1 MVTAPLSS
9 VVQKRDLHIGG
20 LGAEAASTLAAV
32 AGTVPGAAESLSRFA
47 RRAARDADDFLR
59 ANPWAALA
67 AAAAAGAAAGYL
79 LSMTQQRSRRSRLSR
94 MFR

>member
-9 VVQKRDLHIGG
+9 VVQKKDLHIGG

-32 AGTVPGAAESLSRFA
+32 AEQVPDAAESLARWG
-47 RRAARDADDFLR
+47 RRAARQANDFLR

-67 AAAAAGAAAGYL
+67 VAAAAGAAAGYL
-79 LSMTQQRSRRSRLSR
+79 LSQQQRARGSRFTR